1 MADLPVKGGRRR
13 SLCCHQAFIHL
24 RVSCPTASPPATL
37 VKTVHTRVSM
47 DVVYLTENWA
57 QYTPNICKNSIFCLL
72 PLCAMA
78 CTQCTRL
85 YMTVHI
91 YTWTGVGWDRL
102 LYKFRY
108 KLFKCTCTC
117 IGQTRSS
124 STSQLSPNSSFS
136 ASSPNQSAYL
146 SPERTYP
153 SSTSLGAS
161 GSFNNSYD
169 GGSKVSWTVGGSES
183 VDEKVQNEPPSDSVT
198 LQAGINEF

>member
-1 MADLPVKGGRRR
+1 M
-13 SLCCHQAFIHL
+13 
-24 RVSCPTASPPATL
+24 
-37 VKTVHTRVSM
+37 
-47 DVVYLTENWA
+47 
-57 QYTPNICKNSIFCLL
+57 
-72 PLCAMA
+72 
-78 CTQCTRL
+78 
-85 YMTVHI
+85 YM
-91 YTWTGVGWDRL
+91 RL
-102 LYKFRY
+102 LYKFRCEPFEY
-108 KLFKCTCTC
+108 

-183 VDEKVQNEPPSDSVT
+183 VDGKVQNEPPSDSVT
-198 LQAGINEF
+198 LQAGINQFTCARNRVIMILLYMYAYVLYEWHVHIKSSCFWILRKHFSACKCRH